1 MKKNN
6 INTVINANAKGNN
19 VMNNEAHIVFPYEY
33 NRALAAKNRRNENRV
48 TLADA
53 MDRHNELDL
62 DGLRCKA
69 NNLCLNMLRKGKL
82 SNYSRNDVSRVI
94 NNASL
99 VDLIKCENQSGFN
112 TDKLLLFVG
121 REIAKAK
128 KAAKKNNK
136 K

>member
-6 INTVINANAKGNN
+6 IHTVINANAKGNN
-19 VMNNEAHIVFPYEY
+19 VMNNEAHLVFPYEY
-33 NRALAAKNRRNENRV
+33 NKALAAKNRHNENKV
-48 TLADA
+48 ALADA
-53 MDRHNELDL
+53 MDRHNGLDL

-69 NNLCLNMLRKGKL
+69 NNLCLNMLRKGNL
-82 SNYSRNDVSRVI
+82 SGYTRADVSRVI

-99 VDLIKCENQSGFN
+99 IDLTKCENQSGFN
-112 TDKLLLFVG
+112 TDKLLMFVS

-128 KAAKKNNK
+128 KDAKKGK